1 MSTSRLRGGHELMAC
16 TMGSLLG
23 RYGAVV
29 VVVRGRRHFF
39 WGGDWEGRGGTSTG
53 LRRSM
58 WKFSA
63 RIIMKRMSFLHRI
76 SSMAS
81 DCLMQMLTRSAL
93 IDP

>member
-1 MSTSRLRGGHELMAC
+1 MFATRGGDC
-16 TMGSLLG
+16 
-23 RYGAVV
+23 R
-29 VVVRGRRHFF
+29 
-39 WGGDWEGRGGTSTG
+39 WGGGGGGAKGVTSTG